1 MYGMYTVFSPIVL
14 YVWGVQVD
22 FKTRDVL
29 EHKVDRELAKGLVK
43 AGGDIEAGRQASGK
57 A

>member
-1 MYGMYTVFSPIVL
+1 MYTVFSPIVL